1 VLSTEAARLVD
12 MQARSVT
19 ARDGLCWGARNAGR
33 RAAPEQIVANAGRD
47 DDGTFRA
54 MPHRPSALDRRLL
67 QPRDYLHN
75 PWQFGVHPAP
85 QWVLPPGGDERSLRA
100 AMTQHEVAR
109 LLRLHCP
116 RVGQRVADRFAFSRQ
131 LWSKSVRGHAWMG
144 STLLAGAI
152 WALRSAGV
160 WR

>member
-1 VLSTEAARLVD
+1 MD
-12 MQARSVT
+12 MTTRSVT
-19 ARDGLCWGARNAGR
+19 ARPGLCWGAGHAGR
-33 RAAPEQIVANAGRD
+33 RSASETIVANAGSN

-54 MPHRPSALDRRLL
+54 MPHRPSPLDRRVLL
-67 QPRDYLHN
+67 PRDYLEN

-85 QWVLPPGGDERSLRA
+85 RWILPPGGDERSMRV
-100 AMTQHEVAR
+100 AMVQHDVAR

-131 LWSKSVRGHAWMG
+131 QWSKGLRGHAWMG